1 MAELTVLVPLGGRDV
16 EMRKPTD
23 GSLVVLARITR
34 SLPNAKI
41 ENDDVTDEYKN
52 KLVRNLG
59 TIGSIVEA
67 MIVKDDDRD
76 WLDDSMIDGSVSAE
90 AIFDAIRVAGEKF
103 NGPANGNGP
112 TKKAAPVRRRAS
124 R

>member
-1 MAELTVLVPLGGRDV
+1 MAELTVLVPLGGREV

-34 SLPNAKI
+34 TLPDKI
-41 ENDDVTDEYKN
+41 EDAATLSDEARD

-59 TIGSIVEA
+59 TIGSVVES
-67 MIVKDDDRD
+67 MIVKDDDQD
-76 WLDDSMIDGSVSAE
+76 WLDGAMIDGTVGAVE
-90 AIFDAIRVAGEKF
+90 IFDAIRIAGEKL
-103 NGPANGNGP
+103 NGGGGTTGPAQ
-112 TKKAAPVRRRAS
+112 KATVRRRVA